1 MEKSNWAVLKLNHEM
16 RSPSNLVKEPTF
28 SDETTKY
35 PQSYECKIFRWKIGR
50 VVARMG
56 ANFIYLFIYITHLSI
71 VIFHSTW
78 LPTLIPIKNLD
89 HFVFQ
94 TKSPTRPHRWF
105 SKPDLSLMSPKVII
119 QIWGGH
125 LANFQKSYKFN
136 ILNFKQLSSLRTE
149 KSFRWVSITFPVA
162 FPNCLWIW
170 IYYHFVRIFKFISR
184 LIYEEQWF

>member
-1 MEKSNWAVLKLNHEM
+1 MEKSNWAILKLNHEM

-56 ANFIYLFIYITHLSI
+56 ANFISLTSVSLFLIQHDSPHWFPLKIWTILS
-71 VIFHSTW
+71 SR
-78 LPTLIPIKNLD
+78 L
-89 HFVFQ
+89 
-94 TKSPTRPHRWF
+94 SPTRSHWWF

-149 KSFRWVSITFPVA
+149 RSFRWVSNTFPVA

-170 IYYHFVRIFKFISR
+170 IYYHFVRIFKFISQ
-184 LIYEEQWF
+184 LSYEEQWF